1 MSNFLEINPEI
12 FKQYTSIEMAVE
24 VYDKDEFIAF
34 KQSLLGLNFDRK
46 KQIKIW
52 KDYHNLM
59 LRVASKKFSK
69 QDWELLESY
78 RFSSKSSYPTLNHI
92 NGEQQIQFSSEYLDQ
107 EITARWF
114 EHIFNTLI
122 GLEEIR
128 ICAAPDCDMIFLPSP
143 YGLEKK
149 YHAHRC
155 RKRHWMQQKKMS
167 AVVG

>member
-1 MSNFLEINPEI
+1 MLNFLEINPEM
-12 FKQYTSIEMAVE
+12 FKKYTSIEMAVE

-34 KQSLLGLNFDRK
+34 KQSLLGQNFDRK
-46 KQIKIW
+46 KQINIW
-52 KDYHNLM
+52 QDYHDLM
-59 LRVASKKFSK
+59 FKAASKTFSK
-69 QDWELLESY
+69 QDWKLLQSY
-78 RFSSKSSYPTLNHI
+78 RFLSAAQYPALNYLE
-92 NGEQQIQFSSEYLDQ
+92 GEQIQFSCEVLDH

-167 AVVG
+167 AAG